1 MVWYQQQRK
10 GGNGHLP
17 HLADQV
23 FGVPHYATRQIMD
36 SVKSILVPRLQGM
49 NVAPLEMALGPDELQ
64 ETNEPQQSGGGV
76 GVIPVH
82 GILVP
87 RRGQIV

>member
-1 MVWYQQQRK
+1 
-10 GGNGHLP
+10 
-17 HLADQV
+17 
-23 FGVPHYATRQIMD
+23 
-36 SVKSILVPRLQGM
+36 M
-49 NVAPLEMALGPDELQ
+49 NVAPLEMALGPDESQ

-87 RRGQIV
+87 GVDRS